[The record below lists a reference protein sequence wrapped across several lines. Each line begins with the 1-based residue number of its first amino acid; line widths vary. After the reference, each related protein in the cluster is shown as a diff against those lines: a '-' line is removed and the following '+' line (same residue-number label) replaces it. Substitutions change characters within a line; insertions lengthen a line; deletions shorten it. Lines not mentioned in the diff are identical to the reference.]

1 MSDTGRFSCDDAKM
15 VGHRL
20 GVDWA
25 RFDVDQ
31 FQKGMEVELK
41 HGTRD
46 PAANVTDDD
55 MVLTGKIALVH
66 LNQIPDYYDRLEQMT
81 VEAEAYWEAART
93 G

>member
-1 MSDTGRFSCDDAKM
+1 MTDVGRFSCDDAKM
-15 VGHRL
+15 VGDGL

-31 FQKGMEVELK
+31 FQKGMEVELE
-41 HGTRD
+41 HGSRD

-55 MVLTGKIALVH
+55 MVLTGKIALAH
-66 LNQIPDYYDRLEQMT
+66 LNQIPDYYDRLAQMT
-81 VEAEAYWEAART
+81 VEAEAYWEAAST